1 MPATAS
7 RSIETSPTLFRL
19 RTLPGTTLGGATAT
33 TMTRPRRRSLS
44 RTDAN
49 ANRGALRLRIDPPH
63 VKRPPRWAGRNNE
76 EATSPAPP
84 ARDPAIDA
92 RSKDLFTDHAGDL
105 IARLGQWSLQLDR
118 REAELDRRQR
128 ELNQLLR
135 LLRQHP
141 QAE

>member
-1 MPATAS
+1 MPADVS

-19 RTLPGTTLGGATAT
+19 RTLRGTGDGRTVKTA
-33 TMTRPRRRSLS
+33 MKRPRRRSPAGS
-44 RTDAN
+44 DAN
-49 ANRGALRLRIDPPH
+49 AGQETLRLRIEPPH
-63 VKRPPRWAGRNNE
+63 AKRARRLVDSIADTMAPREGAACAQ
-76 EATSPAPP
+76 ATSAAPQ
-84 ARDPAIDA
+84 
-92 RSKDLFTDHAGDL
+92 DLFTDHAGDL

-135 LLRQHP
+135 LLRQCP